1 VNPYSHERPASP
13 LRKRPADA
21 ESKGAPPGADANDP
35 DHAPCARPF
44 SRPDRAM
51 KRGDRL
57 IVLASKRRGEMIGV
71 TRDGRVL
78 VRVDGDPEP
87 VALAAHAVEE
97 SWIVERPW
105 L

>member
-1 VNPYSHERPASP
+1 MKSYSRERPVPRAVTPCRRSIE
-13 LRKRPADA
+13 R
-21 ESKGAPPGADANDP
+21 STPGAEANDP
-35 DHAPCARPF
+35 DHACARPF

-51 KRGDRL
+51 KPGDRL
-57 IVLASKRRGEMIGV
+57 VVLASKRRGEMIGV

-97 SWIVERPW
+97 SWILEGSW